1 MLNGA
6 GPEFGSKG
14 GRTSLLFRPFA
25 YDLNSAS
32 FRVWSSL
39 AEKLASMNSQSS
51 MADPDVQMRAAAKG
65 DGKQWFERHDVCW
78 QHLGNLTCNTIL
90 EEVQGTFKLIKN
102 DKINVPE
109 IYLGAE
115 LQRHEING
123 ITCWTVTSQDY
134 LKAAMINVEE
144 AIKNTRQR
152 LLRMASIDTPMQ
164 NMYSPETRVTHELN
178 VEDLAFYQELNSIL
192 RWATESGWV
201 DILSDVALL

>member
-1 MLNGA
+1 M
-6 GPEFGSKG
+6 
-14 GRTSLLFRPFA
+14 
-25 YDLNSAS
+25 
-32 FRVWSSL
+32 
-39 AEKLASMNSQSS
+39 
-51 MADPDVQMRAAAKG
+51 
-65 DGKQWFERHDVCW
+65 
-78 QHLGNLTCNTIL
+78 
-90 EEVQGTFKLIKN
+90 QGTFKLIKN